1 MFPCPRCCELQSRFR
16 DDSAGVCMPAD
27 LGATGEIVFEG
38 QFFKSPSAFSVF
50 VKRKVRLLLLPVS
63 HIAVAV
69 LA

>member
-1 MFPCPRCCELQSRFR
+1 
-16 DDSAGVCMPAD
+16 MPAD